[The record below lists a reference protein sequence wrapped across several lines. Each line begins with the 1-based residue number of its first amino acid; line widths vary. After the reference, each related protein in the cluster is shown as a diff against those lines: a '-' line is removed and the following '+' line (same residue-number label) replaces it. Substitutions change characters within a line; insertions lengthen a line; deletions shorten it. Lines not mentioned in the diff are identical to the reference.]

1 MVGTGATVL
10 AVLLV
15 IVVFG
20 CTMQR
25 LSGMGL
31 GLVAGPVVSLLL
43 GPVEGILVVNVLA
56 VVNAALI
63 TATTWRNIDLRK
75 FLTVGSTMI
84 LGAVPGALVI
94 RAISTDLLQVLVGG
108 TLLVALAVVTFGLR
122 WVPTPHGRFP
132 ALVAGAVGGFMNTLA
147 GIAGPAITVYA
158 QAARWDHRIYAATLQ
173 PLFVVGGALS
183 VIIKLVT
190 GAGSLGGGQPVDLAG
205 GIARHGRRHR
215 VRRAAVAGG
224 AQGPGTHAGARPG
237 CLRRAGGARA
247 RRRRTALTG

>member
-63 TATTWRNIDLRK
+63 TATTWRNIDLRE

-94 RAISTDLLQVLVGG
+94 RAISTDLLHVLVGG

-190 GAGSLGGGQPVDLAG
+190 GAGSLGVVNPWIWPVGLLG
-205 GIARHGRRHR
+205 MVVGIAC
-215 VRRAAVAGG
+215 
-224 AQGPGTHAGARPG
+224 GARLSQVVPKD
-237 CLRRAGGARA
+237 RAHTLALALAAFGGLVVLVRGGVG
-247 RRRRTALTG
+247 LL

>member
-1 MVGTGATVL
+1 MVGAGATVL

-15 IVVFG
+15 TVVFG
-20 CTMQR
+20 CAMQR

-75 FLTVGSTMI
+75 FLTVGSTMV

-190 GAGSLGGGQPVDLAG
+190 GAGSLGVVNPWIWPVGLIG
-205 GIARHGRRHR
+205 MVVGIAY
-215 VRRAAVAGG
+215 
-224 AQGPGTHAGARPG
+224 GARLSQVVPKDK
-237 CLRRAGGARA
+237 ARA
-247 RRRRTALTG
+247 LALALAALGGLVVLVRGGVGLL